1 MVSVIISVYNAED
14 YIERCIKSIQNQTYS
29 ELEIIAVDDGST
41 DSSRQ
46 ICEEMAHFDK
56 RIVVLHKENG
66 GNASARNMGIDF
78 AHGEYLAF
86 VDSDDYIENNMYE
99 EMLKIMKDPRIT
111 IVNCGYIVTSV
122 EGKDTVAIASK
133 TGIFSKEEA
142 LEDFFARK
150 RNFNVLGCTKLIRK
164 ELFEKGMRFNN
175 NVIHED
181 TEAMP
186 RFINATDH
194 VYVMD
199 RAFYHWIKR
208 ENSISNWKKFS
219 MREYRIL
226 DVLTEYEKM
235 CKENYPELLPQ
246 FYQYRLYTTYE
257 MYLKLVSCVNKKEY
271 WRQAVKLRRQIFF
284 GVLKCTKLNG
294 ISKKYDDR
302 EIMLKAILGI
312 HLFEKLLR
320 LKKMQRLI

>member
-1 MVSVIISVYNAED
+1 MISVIISVYNVAD

-41 DSSRQ
+41 DESRK
-46 ICEEMAHFDK
+46 ICEEMALFDK

-66 GNASARNMGIDF
+66 GNASARNMGIDY

-111 IVNCGYIVTSV
+111 IVNCGYIMTNVS
-122 EGKDTVAIASK
+122 GKDTITIASK
-133 TGIFSKEEA
+133 PGIYSREDA
-142 LEDFFARK
+142 MGDFFARR

-164 ELFEKGMRFNN
+164 ELFEKGIRFNN

-199 RAFYHWIKR
+199 KAFYHWIKR
-208 ENSISNWKKFS
+208 ENSISNLKSFS
-219 MREYRIL
+219 MREYHIL
-226 DVLTEYEKM
+226 DALKEYERM
-235 CKENYPELLPQ
+235 CRENYPDLLAQ
-246 FYQYRLYTTYE
+246 FYQYKLYTTYE
-257 MYLKLVSCVNKKEY
+257 MYLKLVSCVNSKEY
-271 WRQAVKLRRQIFF
+271 WRQAIKLRCQIFL
-284 GVLKCTKLNG
+284 GVLKCAKWSE

-302 EIMLKAILGI
+302 EIMLKAILGVR
-312 HLFEKLLR
+312 LFDVILR
-320 LKKMQRLI
+320 FKNS